1 MRRTA
6 VAVTLLASMLVP
18 SVDAHAQAS
27 ARIPRVGVL
36 SPGSS
41 TESPTVQREPFE
53 RGLREL
59 GWAPGS
65 SIIIEYRYAEGVTAR
80 LSELA
85 TELVKLKVD
94 VIVARSN
101 PAILAARQST
111 ASIPIVM
118 ASANDP
124 IAAGFIKSLA
134 RPDANVTGIA
144 NMILELQAKRLE
156 LLKAA
161 IGSIARVGLLDNVA
175 APCQSGVIL
184 NAAGRALGLEIQPF
198 TVSRSEAL
206 AETFV
211 AMSRARVDAVLVQ
224 ADGLLLDSAHSQIV
238 ALAAKHRLPA
248 MYPWRL
254 YVDVGGLMCYA
265 QGISE
270 FHYRAAS
277 YVDRIVKGAKP
288 ADLPVEQS
296 AKFELV
302 VNLRAARALGLTIPP
317 SFLLRANE
325 VIE

>member
-18 SVDAHAQAS
+18 SVDARAQPS
-27 ARIPRVGVL
+27 TRIPRVGIL

-65 SIIIEYRYAEGVTAR
+65 SIIIEYRYAEGATAR
-80 LSELA
+80 LPELA

-101 PAILAARQST
+101 PAILAARQAT
-111 ASIPIVM
+111 RSIPIVM
-118 ASANDP
+118 ASGNDP
-124 IAAGFIKSLA
+124 VMAGFVKSLA
-134 RPDANVTGIA
+134 RPDTNVTGIA
-144 NMILELQAKRLE
+144 NLMLELEAKRLE

-161 IGSIARVGLLDNVA
+161 IGSLTRVGLLDNA
-175 APCQSGVIL
+175 ASPRQSGAIL
-184 NAAGRALGLEIQPF
+184 NAAGRTLGLEIQPF
-198 TVSRSEAL
+198 AVSTPEAL

-211 AMSRARVDAVLVQ
+211 AMSRARVGAILVQ
-224 ADGLLLDSAHSQIV
+224 ADAVMLDSSHSQIV
-238 ALAAKHRLPA
+238 ALASRHRLPA
-248 MYPWRL
+248 MYPWRF
-254 YVDVGGLMCYA
+254 YVDVGGLMSYA
-265 QGISE
+265 QAISE
-270 FHYRAAS
+270 FHHRAAG